1 MLSDIVSL
9 IYTLQHQPL
18 LSRASIFKWEY
29 LVTVFTKKVQHEV
42 KHMLGK
48 KGFADNL
55 VGFFIGIMVVVI
67 VAVAVVIPTVQ
78 TQVTAYLGTAN
89 YSSQVV
95 TLLNLIPLFIV
106 LAILVLVVG
115 LMRF

>member
-1 MLSDIVSL
+1 M
-9 IYTLQHQPL
+9 
-18 LSRASIFKWEY
+18 F
-29 LVTVFTKKVQHEV
+29 
-42 KHMLGK
+42 GK

-55 VGFFIGIMVVVI
+55 VGFFIGIMVVI
-67 VAVAVVIPTVQ
+67 IIAVSVVIPVIQ
-78 TQVTAYLGTAN
+78 TQVSSYATGAN
-89 YSSQVV
+89 ASGVVV

>member
-1 MLSDIVSL
+1 MEFDVYFTTVAL
-9 IYTLQHQPL
+9 IPILPYCIPMAKKK
-18 LSRASIFKWEY
+18 SR
-29 LVTVFTKKVQHEV
+29 
-42 KHMLGK
+42 

-67 VAVAVVIPTVQ
+67 IAVSVVIPTIQ
-78 TQVTAYLGTAN
+78 DQVTAYAALAN
-89 YSSQVV
+89 ASATVV

>member
-1 MLSDIVSL
+1 MFS
-9 IYTLQHQPL
+9 
-18 LSRASIFKWEY
+18 
-29 LVTVFTKKVQHEV
+29 
-42 KHMLGK
+42 K

-67 VAVAVVIPTVQ
+67 ISVSVVIPTIQ
-78 TQVTAYLGTAN
+78 TQVTAYRQTAN
-89 YSSQVV
+89 YSTTVV
-95 TLLNLIPLFIV
+95 TLLELIPLFIV